1 MMVFVAVVE
10 ADVGTIGD
18 TDIDRGIGGRVGTR
32 TIVVFF
38 LVIGGVVVWAV
49 GVDAGVY
56 ARVGAAAA
64 GGVSD
69 LESGGLVGIRQG
81 FHLESKRSLETYLRH
96 WDRKDGSRAKGQE
109 EAEQASF
116 VCHCWL

>member
-18 TDIDRGIGGRVGTR
+18 TGIDRGIGGRVGTR
-32 TIVVFF
+32 TIVVFV
-38 LVIGGVVVWAV
+38 LVIGRVVVWAV